1 MQHES
6 LCRVI
11 IVGQPQPQLETC
23 LTWNSAACSVGD
35 LVFGQA
41 TGCLGTAM
49 RGDGRTLVAAPP
61 QLGTAAAAAVP
72 TVYLTADAC
81 LRGAAGLK
89 AGQTALIHAA
99 TG

>member
-1 MQHES
+1 MQKGA
-6 LCRVI
+6 V
-11 IVGQPQPQLETC
+11 
-23 LTWNSAACSVGD
+23 CSVGD

-41 TGCLGTAM
+41 TGCLGTAV

-99 TG
+99 TGLLRCHHLLATGQCTLQVLQKAFD